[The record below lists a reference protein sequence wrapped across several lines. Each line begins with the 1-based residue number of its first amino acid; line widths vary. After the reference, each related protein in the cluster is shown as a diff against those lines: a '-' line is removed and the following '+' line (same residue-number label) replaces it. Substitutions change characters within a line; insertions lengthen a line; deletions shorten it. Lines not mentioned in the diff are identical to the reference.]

1 MGVLG
6 MDTVFFLSDR
16 IFTML
21 DSDADGEVRE

>member
-6 MDTVFFLSDR
+6 MDSVFFLSDR

-21 DSDADGEVRE
+21 DTNADGEVFY